1 MKEKV
6 LNKDLSNHKNKTC
19 GQFIL
24 FLLSSMVTTVVDI
37 GAFSLFNYWIF
48 SDLKTT
54 DFQFWLFDYSV
65 INGGLGAFLAF
76 TLSFII
82 SQTFNFFIQRKATFK
97 ATNNIIYSG
106 IMYFL
111 MVLIVLFFQIW
122 IPTIVRQPVI
132 ALVGIRWGE
141 FLIKNVNMTLSFL
154 IQFPMNKWIIMR
166 DIHSIKPTIW

>member
-6 LNKDLSNHKNKTC
+6 LNNDLSNHKNKTF

-24 FLLSSMVTTVVDI
+24 FLLFSMVTTVVDI
-37 GAFSLFNYWIF
+37 G
-48 SDLKTT
+48 
-54 DFQFWLFDYSV
+54 
-65 INGGLGAFLAF
+65 AF

-132 ALVGIRWGE
+132 ALVGIKWGE